1 MHGMSKGIIVI
12 ELPKAPEDCYHCNQI
27 DDTCGYCKYVG
38 RFVDHYVKPG
48 DRYPTCPIREM
59 PQKDKTC
66 YGTDEFSR
74 GAATGWNM
82 CIDAFLG
89 GEE

>member
-1 MHGMSKGIIVI
+1 MSKGIIVI
-12 ELPKAPEDCYHCNQI
+12 EVPEVPEDCYHCNQI
-27 DDTCGYCKYVG
+27 DGTCGYCKYVG

-48 DRYPTCPIREM
+48 ERYRTCPIREM
-59 PQKDKTC
+59 PQEDKKD
-66 YGTDEFSR
+66 YGHDELLS
-74 GAATGWNM
+74 GVAIGWNA